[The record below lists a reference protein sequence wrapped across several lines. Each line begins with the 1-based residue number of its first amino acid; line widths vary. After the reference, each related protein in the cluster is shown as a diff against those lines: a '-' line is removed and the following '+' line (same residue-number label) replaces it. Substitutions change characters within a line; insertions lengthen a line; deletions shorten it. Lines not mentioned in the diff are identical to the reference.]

1 MDLSP
6 YLTKTRIWEAAG
18 ALALTLWGMYKK
30 ELQDYFKASAKR
42 LWAWLRA
49 VFNPPAS
56 RVSDQL
62 VAAVVKQGMG
72 GLTSYLYLLL
82 KEYAADRITVTEY
95 VESEDGSV
103 LATCLVEVRS
113 GDMKS
118 VQDDV
123 QKLPVPPSIW
133 TEVQRWHNQFLRA
146 YYVPDARLL
155 DNAALRVALLDSKV
169 WSAYYHTLPD
179 AEGKCR
185 AVLALSWHDEHP
197 LSDEQLRALHLSG
210 RACETVL
217 LLMVPL
223 KPTSKP

>member
-1 MDLSP
+1 MSWNLP
-6 YLTKTRIWEAAG
+6 PTTRLLELASGAG
-18 ALALTLWGMYKK
+18 LVLWGIYKT
-30 ELQDYFKASAKR
+30 ELQAFFKSCCKR
-42 LWAWLRA
+42 LWAWLVSWVRP
-49 VFNPPAS
+49 VAS
-56 RVSDQL
+56 RVSDAQIDL
-62 VAAVVKQGMG
+62 VVKSGMG

-95 VESEDGSV
+95 EECADGSV

-118 VQDDV
+118 VQDNV
-123 QKLPVPPSIW
+123 QKLPIPAGLWLEI
-133 TEVQRWHNQFLRA
+133 QRWHSQFLRA
-146 YYVPDARLL
+146 HYVPDARLL
-155 DNAALRVALLDSKV
+155 DNAPLRDALLASAV

-179 AEGKCR
+179 HEGKCR
-185 AVLALSWHDEHP
+185 AVLALSWHNEHP

-223 KPTSKP
+223 KPTSTK